1 MSESDFAEGLIETS
15 LEALTGD
22 ETRGFKTSSV
32 SGEAGQTWREM
43 AVNFAYEVSLSYL

>member
-1 MSESDFAEGLIETS
+1 VFAEGLIETS

-22 ETRGFKTSSV
+22 EHTVETRGFKTSSV
-32 SGEAGQTWREM
+32 PSEAGQTWREM